1 MSFAW
6 FDEFFS
12 WESSPLPREEFN
24 EERGLEEG
32 EDAWREGGKVE
43 GGVCDTR
50 WEMAGKTTGCDG

>member
-1 MSFAW
+1 MSFAR

-12 WESSPLPREEFN
+12 WESSPLPREEFY

-43 GGVCDTR
+43 GGVGDTR